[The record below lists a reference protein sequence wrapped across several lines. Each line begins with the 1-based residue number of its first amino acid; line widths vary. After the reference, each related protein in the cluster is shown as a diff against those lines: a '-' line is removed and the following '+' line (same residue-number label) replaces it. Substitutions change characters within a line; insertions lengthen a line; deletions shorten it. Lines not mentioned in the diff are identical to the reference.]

1 MKDHSEI
8 KPKSSPPG
16 RTKIMAA
23 LKSLLE
29 KKDFNTITTSEIART
44 AGVTEALIYK
54 YFKDKR
60 DLLHQVLINF
70 LEPFVAQAQKDVQG
84 IDGAFNK
91 LKKMIQC
98 HINAY
103 AKERI
108 FGKILMLE
116 SRSSAEYFASET
128 YQLAKKYASGL
139 FQIIQ
144 EGIQNNEIRD
154 DLPPAFIRQVI
165 IGGIEYLCLTSVV
178 FDRKIESDQLTEDL
192 CKLLFDGIRK
202 KT

>member
-1 MKDHSEI
+1 MKDQKKI
-8 KPKSSPPG
+8 KPKLPPPG
-16 RTKIMAA
+16 RTKIIAA

-60 DLLHQVLINF
+60 DLLHQVLINY
-70 LEPFVAQAQKDVQG
+70 LEPFIAQAQEDVKG
-84 IDGAFNK
+84 VDGAFNK
-91 LKKMIQC
+91 LRKIIQC

-128 YQLAKKYASGL
+128 YQFAKKYAGGL
-139 FQIIQ
+139 LQIIQ
-144 EGIQNNEIRD
+144 EGIRNNEIRD

-178 FDRKIESDQLTEDL
+178 FNRKIEQDKLSEDL
-192 CKLLFDGIRK
+192 CKLLFDGIK
-202 KT
+202 KK